1 MGLQGL
7 ALHLDDSACLEE
19 TVRGC
24 KCWRAPQLLVVPLYY
39 SGCDITAVVILPTV
53 GSRIQKLAVI
63 IGIGE

>member
-24 KCWRAPQLLVVPLYY
+24 KCWRALQLLVVPLYY
-39 SGCDITAVVILPTV
+39 SGCDTPDCWFKDSKT
-53 GSRIQKLAVI
+53 G
-63 IGIGE
+63 GYHWDW